1 MPSLSFSKIG
11 YSSDASLLL
20 TQTILTIPKHRLPL
34 SPRIIFACIF
44 FSSFPM
50 DRRWPWKK
58 KSSEKA
64 VVEKAATA
72 LDSSEASNQDNRKK
86 PNYVQI
92 SVESYSHLSGLE
104 DQVKTYEEKVQT
116 LEDEIKEM
124 NEKLSAANSE
134 INTKESMVKQHA
146 KVAEEA
152 VSGWE
157 KAEAEALALKN
168 HLESVTLLKL
178 TAEDRATHLDGALK
192 ECMRQ
197 IRNLKEE
204 HEQKIQ
210 EVALSKTKQ
219 LDKIKGELEAKIV
232 NFEQELLRSAAENGA
247 LSRSLQERSNMLIKL
262 GEEKAHA
269 EAEIEL
275 LKSNIESCEREN
287 NSLKYEL
294 HVVSKELEIRNEEK
308 NMSMRS
314 AEAANK
320 QHMEGVKKIAKLEA
334 ECQRLRGLVRKK
346 LPGPAALAQ
355 MKLEVENLGRDYG
368 ESRLRKSPVK
378 PATPNLSPLPDFSLE
393 NVQKFQKENEFLTER
408 LYAMEEETKML
419 KEALAKRNSEL
430 QASRSMCAK
439 TLSKLQ
445 GLEAQLQTS
454 NQQKGSPKSIVQLTP
469 ESIYCQN
476 ASNAPSLVSMSEDG
490 NDDVG
495 SCAESWS
502 TAIISG
508 LSQFPKENC
517 TEQSTKSEATKKLEL
532 MDDFLEVEKLARLSN
547 DSNVNASV
555 LVSSN
560 NRTTDIVT
568 NDASEVSTG
577 KDGLSEKNGNSNPL
591 PNQVSSGAL
600 MLAPDPQSNVGGLLT
615 ELRSRILLVFESI
628 AKDADI
634 GKIVEDIKHVLED
647 SHDTTIHHCVDAL
660 SPDAKC
666 DRQDNPDDAG
676 LNLEKE
682 TISSQQLK
690 EYVQITSDLE
700 AAISQIHD
708 FVLFLGKEATKFHD
722 ISSDGNEMRQKIEE
736 FSVTFNKVLCNNASL
751 LQFVLDLSYVLA
763 RASEFRFNVLGYK
776 GTETETNSPDCID
789 KIALPENKLV
799 QDKSSRERY
808 QNGSS
813 HVLNPC
819 SDPEVLDDG
828 NLLSSYKTNAASQ
841 KLSTEEFEELKLEKE
856 KAVIDLSKCTENLEM
871 TKSQLLETEQLL
883 AEVKSQLA
891 SAQRSNGLAET
902 QLKCMAESYKSLET
916 RAEEFES
923 ELNRLQIKIESLENE
938 LQDEK
943 RGHEAALAKSKELEE
958 QLQRIESSAAEND
971 LKTSHQRDLAAAAE
985 KLAECQ
991 ETILVLGK
999 QLNALRPQTEPME
1012 SSYYKINSKVEGYTE
1027 DEPTTSSPN
1036 FQELEMDSA
1045 SAAFAPRL
1053 SSESPLHFSNSLFS
1067 PSDNESTLPA
1077 KSPAQHPKSKPKH
1090 RPTKSASSPASSA
1103 TTPEKHARG
1112 FSRFFSP
1119 KGKPTH

>member
-1 MPSLSFSKIG
+1 
-11 YSSDASLLL
+11 
-20 TQTILTIPKHRLPL
+20 
-34 SPRIIFACIF
+34 
-44 FSSFPM
+44 M

-58 KSSEKA
+58 KSSEKT
-64 VVEKAATA
+64 VLEKAATA
-72 LDSSEASNQDNRKK
+72 LDSSDASNQDNNKK
-86 PNYVQI
+86 RNYIQI

-178 TAEDRATHLDGALK
+178 TADDRATHLDGALK

-232 NFEQELLRSAAENGA
+232 NFEQELLRSTAESGA

-320 QHMEGVKKIAKLEA
+320 QHTEGVKKIAKLEA

-378 PATPNLSPLPDFSLE
+378 PATPNLSPLPDFTLE
-393 NVQKFQKENEFLTER
+393 NVQKFQKESEFLTER
-408 LYAMEEETKML
+408 LLAMEEETKML

-445 GLEAQLQTS
+445 SLEAQLQTS
-454 NQQKGSPKSIVQLTP
+454 NQLKVSPTSVVQITH
-469 ESIYCQN
+469 ESIYSQN

-490 NDDVG
+490 NDDAG

-502 TAIISG
+502 TAMISG
-508 LSQFPKENC
+508 LSQFPKEKC
-517 TEQSTKSEATKKLEL
+517 TEESSKSEATKKLEL
-532 MDDFLEVEKLARLSN
+532 MDDFLEVEKLAHLSN
-547 DSNVNASV
+547 VSNVEAAV
-555 LVSSN
+555 LISSN
-560 NRTTDIVT
+560 NKATDIVA
-568 NDASEVSTG
+568 NDVSEVSAG
-577 KDGLSEKNGNSNPL
+577 NEKNGNSDPF
-591 PNQVSSGAL
+591 PSQVSSGAL
-600 MLAPDPQSNVGGLLT
+600 MLAADPQTNVGGLLLT
-615 ELRSRILLVFESI
+615 ELRSRILMVFESL

-647 SHDTTIHHCVDAL
+647 SHDTAPHHSVDAH
-660 SPDAKC
+660 SSDAKC
-666 DRQDNPDDAG
+666 DRRDNPEDAG
-676 LNLEKE
+676 LNLENE
-682 TISSQQLK
+682 RISSHQPK

-708 FVLFLGKEATKFHD
+708 FVLFLGKEATTFHD

-763 RASEFRFNVLGYK
+763 KASDFRFNVLGYK
-776 GTETETNSPDCID
+776 CTETETNSPDYID
-789 KIALPENKLV
+789 KIALPENKLA
-799 QDKSSRERY
+799 QDKSSGERY

-813 HVLNPC
+813 HMLNPC
-819 SDPEVLDDG
+819 SNLEVPDDG
-828 NLLSSYKTNAASQ
+828 NLVAGYKGNAASH
-841 KLSTEEFEELKLEKE
+841 KLSMEEFEELKLEKE
-856 KAVIDLSKCTENLEM
+856 KLVIDFSKCTENLEI

-891 SAQRSNGLAET
+891 SAQRSNSLAET
-902 QLKCMAESYKSLET
+902 QLKCMAESYKTLET
-916 RAEEFES
+916 RAQEFET
-923 ELNRLQIKIESLENE
+923 ELNRLQCKTETLENE

-943 RGHEAALAKSKELEE
+943 RAHDAALAKSRELEE
-958 QLQRIESSAAEND
+958 QLQRIESSAADND
-971 LKTSHQRDLAAAAE
+971 LKTSNERDLAAAAE

-991 ETILVLGK
+991 ETIFLLGK
-999 QLNALRPQTEPME
+999 QLNALRPQTEPIE
-1012 SSYYKINSKVEGYTE
+1012 ASYNKINPKVEGFTE
-1027 DEPTTSSPN
+1027 DEPTTSSTN
-1036 FQELEMDSA
+1036 FQELGQLEMDGATSA
-1045 SAAFAPRL
+1045 FVQRL

-1067 PSDNESTLPA
+1067 PSDNESTPLPA
-1077 KSPAQHPKSKPKH
+1077 RSPVQHPKSKPKH
-1090 RPTKSASSPASSA
+1090 RPTKSASSSASSA